1 MMKKYQKIL
10 NAIVEK
16 EGKERDR
23 EIDNLMDTMHLT
35 IDESPYIT
43 ALEDGV
49 TALTALY
56 ILCTTHD
63 INTINYYQEIQE
75 RLEYLTNDLLGDML
89 EKFPPRLPTEED

>member
-1 MMKKYQKIL
+1 MKKYQKIL
-10 NAIVEK
+10 K
-16 EGKERDR
+16 EVLEQENYDR
-23 EIDNLMDTMHLT
+23 ERKIDYLMPSLCGLVD
-35 IDESPYIT
+35 DAPYIS
-43 ALEDGV
+43 ALSNGV
-49 TALTALY
+49 AALTALY